1 MVPQR
6 CLIDCKIQDADKSD
20 RAMTEGSE
28 TIKRTEYKLMVF
40 GSTPTTLSA
49 NSQALSAEALI
60 MCIM

>member
-1 MVPQR
+1 
-6 CLIDCKIQDADKSD
+6 
-20 RAMTEGSE
+20 MTEGSE